1 MAKKDPKAS
10 LPPMQ
15 TALISRLR
23 AILMQSRRLR
33 IRLLWL
39 LVFPYLWLTTPTP
52 ALLAL
57 GSALAVAGLALRAWA
72 AGTILKNSRLVMT
85 GPYAYLRNPLYA
97 GSLLAAG
104 GLAAAGGHWAWPV
117 AAAFL
122 YVCLYAPTMAHEET
136 ELERRFGDSFRRYR
150 SNVPALVPRRTP
162 YRPDEPR
169 AGDGFRW
176 ARYWRHREWQS
187 LLALAAVFAVLTA
200 KTV

>member
-1 MAKKDPKAS
+1 MA
-10 LPPMQ
+10 
-15 TALISRLR
+15 ALNSGTR
-23 AILMQSRRLR
+23 
-33 IRLLWL
+33 
-39 LVFPYLWLTTPTP
+39 
-52 ALLAL
+52 
-57 GSALAVAGLALRAWA
+57 SAPV
-72 AGTILKNSRLVMT
+72 VT
-85 GPYAYLRNPLYA
+85 GNPLYA

-176 ARYWRHREWQS
+176 ALYRRHREWQS

>member
-97 GSLLAAG
+97 GSLLAA
-104 GLAAAGGHWAWPV
+104 
-117 AAAFL
+117 AFL

-176 ARYWRHREWQS
+176 ALYRRHREWQS
-187 LLALAAVFAVLTA
+187 LLTLAAVFAVLTA